1 MADIQKV
8 IKGLECC
15 SVLEGHCEKCPYE
28 TEGFVADCTS
38 ALAIDA
44 LELLKEQQP
53 LEVVYDINPMT
64 RLPVSFCPKCGE
76 AIQRHEYGRPEMTQ
90 LFCSYCGQAVKW
102 N

>member
-1 MADIQKV
+1 MADVEKV
-8 IKGLECC
+8 VKGLEICTEGCGNSCPYFTQDCC
-15 SVLEGHCEKCPYE
+15 S
-28 TEGFVADCTS
+28 AD
-38 ALAIDA
+38 LMEDA
-44 LELLKEQQP
+44 LELMKEQQP